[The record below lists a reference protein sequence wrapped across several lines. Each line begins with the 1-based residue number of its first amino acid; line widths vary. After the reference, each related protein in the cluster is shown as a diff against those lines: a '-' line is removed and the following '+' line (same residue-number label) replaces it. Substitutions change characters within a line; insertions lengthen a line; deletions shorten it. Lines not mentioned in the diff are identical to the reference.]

1 MLLCIGLRRI
11 LSATIQVEFSFD
23 ILLLMDFSKNKH
35 AGGLFDGIA
44 SRYDLFSQLFSFF
57 QTGSWRRF
65 LVSRL
70 QVGPGDI
77 VLDICTGTA
86 GVAVNIAGSS
96 SARVVG
102 VDLSGGMLR
111 LGQENVAKAGLRGDV
126 ALLLGRAE
134 ALAFA
139 DGAFDAVCFTYLLR
153 YVDDPRATLGEI
165 VRVLKPGGSLVSLE
179 FGIPRNLI
187 VRNLWNAYTR
197 LVLPLATSAISPGWR
212 RLGAFLSP
220 NIVGF
225 YRSYSIEDIS
235 RMWVDLGILDVRVKR
250 LTLGSGV
257 VMWGTKTAE
266 SIDSG

>member
-1 MLLCIGLRRI
+1 
-11 LSATIQVEFSFD
+11 
-23 ILLLMDFSKNKH
+23 MDFSKNKQ

-44 SRYDLFSQLFSFF
+44 SHYDLLSQLFSFF
-57 QTGSWRRF
+57 QTGFWRRF
-65 LVSRL
+65 LLSRL
-70 QVGPGDI
+70 QVGPRDT

-86 GVAVNIAGSS
+86 GVAVNIAGASG
-96 SARVVG
+96 ARVVG

-111 LGQENVAKAGLRGDV
+111 LGQRNVAKAGLDDKI

-139 DGAFDAVCFTYLLR
+139 DGSFDAVCFTYLLR

-179 FGIPRNLI
+179 FGVPRNLV

-197 LVLPLATSAISPGWR
+197 LIIPLVANAISPGWR

-220 NIVGF
+220 SILGF

-235 RMWVDLGILDVRVKR
+235 RMWVDLGIADVRVKS
-250 LTLGSGV
+250 LSLGGGV
-257 VMWGTKTAE
+257 VMWGTKTAG
-266 SIDSG
+266 SVG